1 MPDNFFGDGLVFE
14 DTLPLSW
21 TPGPLVE
28 GSELARLNADN
39 HQLLGAVYS
48 LEEGR
53 VHEALKDESPALVHE
68 LQRLEFKLNILL
80 RLTAEM
86 SLRHSALP
94 APRKIRLAARGLE
107 WLGADAPA
115 VGSTGTL
122 QLYINPAVP
131 QPLKLSCAVASER
144 QIDSQRAAQLRF
156 HGVSTLVVELI
167 DKLIF
172 RHHRRLIAGAKHA
185 AK

>member
-1 MPDNFFGDGLVFE
+1 MADKFFGDGLVFE
-14 DTLPLSW
+14 DTLPLAWS
-21 TPGPLVE
+21 PGLLVE

-48 LEEGR
+48 LEEAR
-53 VHEALKDESPALVHE
+53 VTEALKDESPALLHE

-94 APRKIRLAARGLE
+94 QPRKIRLAARGLE

-115 VGSTGTL
+115 VGTSGL
-122 QLYINPAVP
+122 LHLYINPAVP
-131 QPLKLSCAVASER
+131 QPLKLTCAVVSER
-144 QIDSQRAAQLRF
+144 QVDSVRAAQLRF
-156 HGVSTLVVELI
+156 HGVSELVVELI
-167 DKLIF
+167 DKFIF
-172 RHHRRLIAGAKHA
+172 RHHRRLIAGSRHA
-185 AK
+185 PN